1 MDTTKTDKGS
11 VAIDFDGVINS
22 YRSGFVAVDNI
33 PDPPVDGV
41 LIGIMKY
48 IDHGFKVYIF
58 STRNNQPSGTA
69 AIFAWLRKHGM
80 PETYMR
86 KLNIVS
92 GKPIA
97 KLYIDDRAYQFTGK
111 LPSVEYI
118 ENFKP
123 WHGGHSSSQK

>member
-22 YRSGFVAVDNI
+22 YKSGFVAVDNI
-33 PDPPVDGV
+33 PDPPVPGV
-41 LIGIMKY
+41 FERIYEYL
-48 IDHGFKVYIF
+48 DHGFKVHIF
-58 STRNNQPSGTA
+58 STRNESA
-69 AIFAWLRKHGM
+69 AGVLAILGWLDKHGM
-80 PETYMR
+80 PPDR
-86 KLNIVS
+86 LSQLHIS
-92 GKPIA
+92 SSKPIA
-97 KLYIDDRAYQFTGK
+97 KLYIDDRGYQFTGE